1 MRYLTESRRDAS
13 SLDSPPRRATIP
25 GSEGRAVRN
34 ILIGVAGG
42 TGSGKTTVTRA
53 VTERFGPSE
62 VVLLEQDFYYKRA
75 DHLPFEERAR
85 INYDHP
91 DAFDTDLL
99 IEHVGSL
106 VAGAAI
112 EKPSYDFV
120 AHNRRADTIHVEPAH
135 VIILE
140 GILVLE
146 NPRLRELMDIKLFVD
161 TEADVRI
168 LRRLRRDMTERGR
181 SFDSVIDQYLKTVR
195 PMHLQFVE
203 PSKRYA
209 DLIIPEGGQ
218 NRVAFDMLVAKI
230 EYLLRKVPSQP
241 TLRAVEVVA

>member
-1 MRYLTESRRDAS
+1 MAR
-13 SLDSPPRRATIP
+13 
-25 GSEGRAVRN
+25 RN

-53 VTERFGPSE
+53 LRDRFGAGE
-62 VVLLEQDFYYKRA
+62 LTLVEQDFYYKA
-75 DHLPFEERAR
+75 HGHLPLEARAR

-99 IEHVGSL
+99 VEHIERLLGDERI
-106 VAGAAI
+106 A
-112 EKPSYDFV
+112 KPVYDFKEHTRL
-120 AHNRRADTIHVEPAH
+120 AETIEVRPSH

-146 NPRLRELMDIKLFVD
+146 NPRLRDLMDIKIFVD
-161 TEADVRI
+161 TDADVRI
-168 LRRLRRDMTERGR
+168 LRRLKRDIEQRGR
-181 SFDSVIDQYLKTVR
+181 SMEQVITQYLSTVR

-209 DLIIPEGGQ
+209 DIIIPEGGH
-218 NRVAFDMLVAKI
+218 NRVALEMLVAKV
-230 EYLLRKVPSQP
+230 EYLLRRVGEKVG
-241 TLRAVEVVA
+241 L

>member
-1 MRYLTESRRDAS
+1 MAGE
-13 SLDSPPRRATIP
+13 
-25 GSEGRAVRN
+25 ERN

-53 VTERFGPSE
+53 LRDRFGAGE
-62 VVLLEQDFYYKRA
+62 LTLVEQDFYYKPH
-75 DHLPFEERAR
+75 DHLSLEERAR

-99 IEHVGSL
+99 VEHT
-106 VAGAAI
+106 AALIRGEPI
-112 EKPSYDFV
+112 EKPLYDFIT
-120 AHNRRADTIHVEPAH
+120 HTRRPETIRVTPSH

-146 NPRLRELMDIKLFVD
+146 NPRLRDLMDIKLFVD
-161 TEADVRI
+161 TDADVRI
-168 LRRLRRDMTERGR
+168 LRRLKRDIEERGR
-181 SFDSVIDQYLKTVR
+181 KLENVIEQYLSTVR

-209 DLIIPEGGQ
+209 DLIIPEGGH
-218 NRVAFDMLVAKI
+218 NRVALEMLVAKVDW
-230 EYLLRKVPSQP
+230 LLRRVEAGGAAARVP
-241 TLRAVEVVA
+241 